1 LHPSD
6 VVGQVK
12 NISDDGSIFSQAE
25 IQNHMKSFNLR
36 IVATIAFS
44 GVLSVVGAVQD
55 AHATNYFNWGVEGS
69 KVNYGSTQGQYDVV
83 YFGSTIRDCTVSHAG
98 SCSIKLSVIGNDG
111 GNQQMGVDLLQW
123 NPNYPFNMVSGSAL
137 YYRWWMKVQA
147 GFNWGTNQ
155 RKTKSS
161 RVITA
166 NGHGGYTG
174 YVGGDGFWLGEAEEG
189 APGTDPVSFIAY
201 STPADSTWHEYIV
214 MVKPNTTASSTDARF
229 ELWVDGKLIGQ
240 QVNNFRLSQD
250 SGWMTDAWGGWMV
263 APYFQLNSAT
273 GGGTIYL
280 DDFSTDDSWN
290 SLIGVGVPVTL
301 PPPTNL
307 QVQ

>member
-1 LHPSD
+1 MLHVRPS
-6 VVGQVK
+6 
-12 NISDDGSIFSQAE
+12 
-25 IQNHMKSFNLR
+25 MR
-36 IVATIAFS
+36 ILPTVS
-44 GVLSVVGAVQD
+44 MCVLLFLFGANRN
-55 AHATNYFNWGVEGS
+55 ASAANYFNWGVEGS
-69 KVNYGSTQGQYDVV
+69 KVNYGSTQGQYNVT
-83 YFGSTIRDCTVSHAG
+83 YNGGSTRDCSVSHSG
-98 SCSIKLSVIGNDG
+98 SCSMQLSVIGNDG
-111 GNQQMGVDLLQW
+111 GNQQMGVDLIQW

-147 GFNWGTNQ
+147 GFDWGTNQ

-161 RVITA
+161 RAVTA

-174 YVGGDGFWLGEAEEG
+174 YVGGDGFWLGEAEKG
-189 APGTDPVSFIAY
+189 APGNDPVSFIAY

-214 MVKPNTTASSTDARF
+214 MVKPNTTTSSTDAQF
-229 ELWVDGKLIGQ
+229 KLWVDGNLVGQ

-250 SGWMTDAWGGWMV
+250 PGWMTDAWGGWMV
-263 APYFQLNSAT
+263 APYFQLNSTT

-290 SLIGVGVPVTL
+290 SLIGGSLPVSL

-307 QVQ
+307 RVL